1 MEQVM
6 TQQVQNHIHGQ
17 SLLPPRSI
25 FGSPQMLIKA
35 TCQGYRAEERLFL
48 ENLSV
53 RIAWSCM
60 QQKSAQIT
68 FFSSCNKKARGR
80 QSRLVQRLKE
90 TIKDRSSFYLPALL
104 PLIGGSH
111 PNSHKMAAS
120 LPKIS
125 PILLAET
132 KVKARRKKYV
142 PAKFLSL
149 SYEEE
154 MDTHI
159 LSVRPG

>member
-104 PLIGGSH
+104 PFSVKERLCEACSMH
-111 PNSHKMAAS
+111 QTWYQS
-120 LPKIS
+120 LTCI
-125 PILLAET
+125 T
-132 KVKARRKKYV
+132 
-142 PAKFLSL
+142 SL
-149 SYEEE
+149 N
-154 MDTHI
+154 
-159 LSVRPG
+159 L

>member
-1 MEQVM
+1 MDE
-6 TQQVQNHIHGQ
+6 TGDDSASSESHPWPIPP
-17 SLLPPRSI
+17 PPRSI
-25 FGSPQMLIKA
+25 FGSPQMLIKG

-53 RIAWSCM
+53 RIARSCM
-60 QQKSAQIT
+60 QQKPAQIT

-104 PLIGGSH
+104 HLTGGSH

-125 PILLAET
+125 PIFLAEM
-132 KVKARRKKYV
+132 KVKARRKNMCLLNSS
-142 PAKFLSL
+142 PFL
-149 SYEEE
+149 
-154 MDTHI
+154 M
-159 LSVRPG
+159 RKK